1 MNVIHP
7 VGPEEPRTY
16 WVRRALV
23 VAAVL
28 IILALIV
35 TLVVNAAST
44 GSAVAANPSPA
55 APSPLVV
62 QTSTP
67 IETAAPTPSSTASE
81 SASASATRTAKA
93 SATAKAAGKA
103 TAKASGKTTAKA
115 SAKPSATPTKKAVPV
130 ACDPDKVRVTLN
142 GKQHLKR
149 KQKDKFEMSL
159 INGGDQTCIA
169 AVGPKNFELKIYSG
183 KDRIWSS
190 DDCSTAVRPINTK
203 LKSQQAVAWT
213 MTWNGRRSRDDCK
226 NRPEIPRAG
235 TYFATAQLKGAKP
248 VQLRMII
255 RG

>member
-28 IILALIV
+28 VILAVIV

-44 GSAVAANPSPA
+44 GTAVAANPSPL

-62 QTSTP
+62 QTSAVT
-67 IETAAPTPSSTASE
+67 ESAVPTPSSTASE
-81 SASASATRTAKA
+81 SASVTALPKAPASATTKA
-93 SATAKAAGKA
+93 SAKAATKAAGKRSPA
-103 TAKASGKTTAKA
+103 A
-115 SAKPSATPTKKAVPV
+115 PKKVVPV
-130 ACDPDKVRVTLN
+130 PCDPGKVRVTLN
-142 GKQHLKR
+142 GRQHLKR

-159 INGGDQTCIA
+159 INGADQTCIA

-190 DDCSTAVRPINTK
+190 DDCSTAVRPIHTK

-213 MTWNGRRSRDDCK
+213 MTWNGRRSRPDCK

-255 RG
+255 RR